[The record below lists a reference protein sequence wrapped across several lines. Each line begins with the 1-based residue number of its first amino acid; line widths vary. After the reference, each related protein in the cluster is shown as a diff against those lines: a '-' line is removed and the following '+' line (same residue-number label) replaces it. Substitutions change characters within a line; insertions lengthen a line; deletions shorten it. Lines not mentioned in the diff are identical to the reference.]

1 MALPSRVLGSGVNS
15 LSTVAICGEGM
26 DGITATGSSRSDA
39 YQITSIY
46 NSVDT
51 TSAGTGVL
59 LPATEMGA
67 TIYIANSGA
76 STLKV
81 YPYESTTTING
92 STSATIDKDHVS
104 IFFAVTNTIWY
115 SINGTKT

>member
-1 MALPSRVLGSGVNS
+1 M
-15 LSTVAICGEGM
+15 
-26 DGITATGSSRSDA
+26 
-39 YQITSIY
+39 
-46 NSVDT
+46 
-51 TSAGTGVL
+51 